1 MLMSNILIQINQFN
15 CLEHIMTTNENEN
28 TQSVPC
34 SLNIKATASLNE
46 EVLEDLHAEDKS
58 LGELLDGQ
66 EETTEKSE

>member
-1 MLMSNILIQINQFN
+1 
-15 CLEHIMTTNENEN
+15 MTTNENES